1 MNLYTRQSRRQFIKG
16 ALATTGTLGLTI
28 AFGQVGTSD
37 DISQIDS
44 DALKKLRAQLKG
56 GLILPTDSGYE
67 AARRVYVW
75 NPDTRR
81 RPALVARCAHADD
94 VRYAIEFAR
103 RQTPSHIPMR
113 LVVGRRPRPRPEHNG
128 SPATR
133 IRGIQAPTEGRVSRF
148 SCPKIAGGGQA

>member
-1 MNLYTRQSRRQFIKG
+1 MKGPGRRQFIKRT
-16 ALATTGTLGLTI
+16 LATTGTLWLTT
-28 AFGQVGTSD
+28 ASGQLEIHD
-37 DISQIDS
+37 RRQIDS

-56 GLILPTDSGYE
+56 DLILPTDPGYE

>member
-1 MNLYTRQSRRQFIKG
+1 MKGPGRRQFIKRT
-16 ALATTGTLGLTI
+16 LATTGTLWLTT
-28 AFGQVGTSD
+28 ASGQLEIHD
-37 DISQIDS
+37 RRQIDS

-56 GLILPTDSGYE
+56 GLILPTDPGYE
-67 AARRVYVW
+67 AARRVYFW

-133 IRGIQAPTEGRVSRF
+133 IRGLRAPTERRISRF
-148 SCPKIAGGGQA
+148 SCLKIAGGGQA